1 MNNKYIIEFK
11 NLVKIGIPIFGSQM
25 SYMLMGAT
33 DTIIAGRASATDL
46 AGLAVGTAF
55 ANTLWF
61 AACGVIFSVTPIVA
75 QLYGAKKYKEIGQKL
90 REILWI
96 AGLLGFLLACIIY
109 NSTQPVIENL
119 SAEQKKKAVEQEK
132 LTLKHF
138 DAALNSFEGVMKHI
152 KQEQQAKK
160 LSSKSVARIKKVIK
174 ALDEM
179 EKWLNTA
186 VVTTIF
192 SNPAKDQQQYNQ
204 KIAGLFNKEGD
215 EIKRIKDRI
224 IFIRNALK
232 SYKK

>member
-1 MNNKYIIEFK
+1 MKSNSFFI
-11 NLVKIGIPIFGSQM
+11 
-25 SYMLMGAT
+25 
-33 DTIIAGRASATDL
+33 
-46 AGLAVGTAF
+46 
-55 ANTLWF
+55 
-61 AACGVIFSVTPIVA
+61 
-75 QLYGAKKYKEIGQKL
+75 KYKYFI
-90 REILWI
+90 IP
-96 AGLLGFLLACIIY
+96 ALLVCIIY

-119 SAEQKKKAVEQEK
+119 SAEQKKKLKEQEK

-174 ALDEM
+174 ALDQM
-179 EKWLNTA
+179 ENWLNTA

-192 SNPAKDQQQYNQ
+192 SNEAKDQKQYNQ
-204 KIAGLFNKEGD
+204 KIADLFNKQGD
-215 EIKRIKDRI
+215 EIKRIKERI

>member
-1 MNNKYIIEFK
+1 MKSNSFFI
-11 NLVKIGIPIFGSQM
+11 
-25 SYMLMGAT
+25 
-33 DTIIAGRASATDL
+33 
-46 AGLAVGTAF
+46 
-55 ANTLWF
+55 
-61 AACGVIFSVTPIVA
+61 
-75 QLYGAKKYKEIGQKL
+75 KYKYFI
-90 REILWI
+90 IP
-96 AGLLGFLLACIIY
+96 ALLACIIY